1 MLANTKSTY
10 LDKRNKLF
18 ICGKRNIA
26 KSKRKVYQYSL
37 HAKYF
42 KCMQSIYKI
51 TLVNLEFSTT
61 SNVNLEKQA
70 LVILKINPL
79 SHTLLQKTL
88 KIFLNSK

>member
-1 MLANTKSTY
+1 
-10 LDKRNKLF
+10 
-18 ICGKRNIA
+18 
-26 KSKRKVYQYSL
+26 
-37 HAKYF
+37 
-42 KCMQSIYKI
+42 MQSIYKI

-70 LVILKINPL
+70 LVILKITPL

>member
-1 MLANTKSTY
+1 
-10 LDKRNKLF
+10 
-18 ICGKRNIA
+18 
-26 KSKRKVYQYSL
+26 
-37 HAKYF
+37 
-42 KCMQSIYKI
+42 MQSIYKI